1 MGSSVRKN
9 GGERAAP
16 GILSLLR
23 SPPARPG
30 EKMAAVSSGVDMGAF
45 RDVCGRFVT
54 GVGVITSFGQD
65 GPSGMTAN
73 AVSSLS
79 LEPPLMIVCF
89 DRTARTLGAVR
100 HTRRFGVHFL
110 GHSQEELA
118 ARFASKRPEAEKF
131 AEVPWSERSG
141 VPLLE
146 GCLAGLACELRE
158 LVEGGDHLIGIGEVV
173 DLWSSGDGDAPL
185 VFFRGDYWSLSGSE
199 PAPPDVDAALEP

>member
-1 MGSSVRKN
+1 
-9 GGERAAP
+9 
-16 GILSLLR
+16 
-23 SPPARPG
+23 
-30 EKMAAVSSGVDMGAF
+30 VSSQVDTGDF
-45 RDVCGRFVT
+45 RAVWGRFVT
-54 GVGVITSFGQD
+54 GVGIITSFGQD

-89 DRTARTLGAVR
+89 ERSARTLAAVR
-100 HTRRFGVHFL
+100 HSRRFGVHFL
-110 GHSQEELA
+110 GHWQEELA

-158 LVEGGDHLIGIGEVV
+158 LVDGGDHLIGIGEVV
-173 DLWSSGDGDAPL
+173 DLWSSDGGEPL
-185 VFFRGDYWSLSGSE
+185 VFFRGDYWSLSESE

>member
-1 MGSSVRKN
+1 VN
-9 GGERAAP
+9 AH
-16 GILSLLR
+16 
-23 SPPARPG
+23 
-30 EKMAAVSSGVDMGAF
+30 VDTTAF

-89 DRTARTLGAVR
+89 DRSARTLGAVR
-100 HTRRFGVHFL
+100 HSRKFGVHFL
-110 GHSQEELA
+110 AHSQEELA
-118 ARFASKRPEAEKF
+118 ARFASKLPEAEKF
-131 AEVPWSERSG
+131 ADVPWSDRSG

-158 LVEGGDHLIGIGEVV
+158 LVGGGDHLIGIGEVV
-173 DLWSSGDGDAPL
+173 DLWSSADGEPL
-185 VFFRGDYWSLSGSE
+185 VFFRGDYWSLAESE